1 MEEIIFRKYRVLCGE
16 WNERQRRL
24 WAASEAMCLGH
35 GGISLVARATGLS
48 RPTIH
53 KGIKELEKGES
64 LAEHRVRGEGGGRKK
79 ITHSQPNLIQAL
91 DALVEPSAKGNPMS
105 PLRWTT
111 HSTRRLADTLQQQ
124 GFSISHTKVYQ
135 LLSEM
140 EYRLAANRKSMEGG
154 THPDRNAQ
162 FEFINKQSAMFLK
175 KQCPVISVD
184 TKKKEL
190 IGNYKQNGR
199 VWRPKGTP
207 ELVKVYDFID
217 KKLGKATPYGVYDLK
232 ENLGWVNVGIDHDTA
247 EFAVESIRRWWV
259 HLGKALYPQ
268 SKELSIMADGGG
280 SNGSRNRLWKYCLQE
295 FSDESGLTIHV
306 SHFPPGTSKW
316 NKIEHR
322 LFNHIS
328 MNWKGRPLVSLDVII
343 NLIGNTTSRAGLKV
357 YAREDRNTYPTKRR
371 ISDEEMKKL
380 NILKTENLHKWNYTI
395 NQGRNRIENVIYL
408 QFQSFHDW
416 LNCIEICVQ

>member
-1 MEEIIFRKYRVLCGE
+1 MEEIISRKYQVLHGE

-35 GGISLVARATGLS
+35 GGISLVSRATGLS

-53 KGIKELEKGES
+53 KGIKELERGES
-64 LAEHRVRGEGGGRKK
+64 LAEHRVRCEGGGRKN
-79 ITHSQPNLIQAL
+79 ITGTHPNLVDAL
-91 DALVEPSAKGNPMS
+91 DALVEPTAKGHPMS

-111 HSTRRLADTLQQQ
+111 KSTRRLADTLQQQ
-124 GFSISHTKVYQ
+124 GFSVSHTKVYQ

-140 EYRLAANRKSMEGG
+140 EYRLAANRKSVEGG
-154 THPDRNAQ
+154 TNPDRNAQ
-162 FEFINKQSAMFLK
+162 FAFIDEQSATFLK
-175 KQCPVISVD
+175 KKCPVISVD
-184 TKKKEL
+184 AQKKEL

-199 VWRPKGTP
+199 VWRPKGKP
-207 ELVKVYDFID
+207 ELKVYDFID

-232 ENLGWVNVGIDHDTA
+232 QNVGWVNVGIDHDTA
-247 EFAVESIRRWWV
+247 EFAVESIRRWWKY
-259 HLGKALYPQ
+259 LGKELYPK
-268 SKELSIMADGGG
+268 SRDIFITADGGG

-328 MNWKGRPLVSLDVII
+328 MNWKGQPLVSLEVII
-343 NLIGNTTSRAGLKV
+343 NLIGNTTSRTGLKV
-357 YAREDRNTYPTKRR
+357 YAMKDDNKYPTKRKV
-371 ISDEEMKKL
+371 SDVEMESI
-380 NILKTENLHKWNYTI
+380 NIVKNDTWGKWNYTI
-395 NQGRNRIENVIYL
+395 KPRKT
-408 QFQSFHDW
+408 
-416 LNCIEICVQ
+416 